1 MAELRDLRLFYADY
15 SEQFI
20 QAITE
25 EKYQEFY
32 NLGGEYRLSPD
43 VMGYA
48 HFIHVDSTGENDPIL
63 TIVAITLDRP
73 LSKERQEEISQNCV
87 NWLFENGYIAK

>member
-1 MAELRDLRLFYADY
+1 MGKNADVKLFYADY
-15 SEQFI
+15 SERFI

-25 EKYQEFY
+25 EKYQQFY
-32 NLGGEYRLSPD
+32 SLGGSYQLSEE

-63 TIVAITLDRP
+63 SIVAITLDRP
-73 LSKERQEEISQNCV
+73 LSKERQERIGQDCV
-87 NWLFENGYIAK
+87 NWLFENGYMEK